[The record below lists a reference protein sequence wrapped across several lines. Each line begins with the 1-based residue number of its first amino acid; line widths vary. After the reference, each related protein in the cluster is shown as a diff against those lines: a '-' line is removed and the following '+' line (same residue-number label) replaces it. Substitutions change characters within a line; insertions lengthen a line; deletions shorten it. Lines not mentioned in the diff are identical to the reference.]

1 MTTFTESLILIGV
14 IVTVI
19 MFVLIAVLIILD
31 FVDEIKNAVKKL
43 ELLNN
48 DDDIL

>member
-31 FVDEIKNAVKKL
+31 FVDEIKSAVKKL